1 MLTRQ
6 SAHGYNSHKQDVMG
20 TSWARAALLLL
31 MMTFFAGLAMDIAVP
46 AVVMSV
52 MALSV
57 TLAQSGLPVRRG
69 KEQTA

>member
-1 MLTRQ
+1 
-6 SAHGYNSHKQDVMG
+6 MG